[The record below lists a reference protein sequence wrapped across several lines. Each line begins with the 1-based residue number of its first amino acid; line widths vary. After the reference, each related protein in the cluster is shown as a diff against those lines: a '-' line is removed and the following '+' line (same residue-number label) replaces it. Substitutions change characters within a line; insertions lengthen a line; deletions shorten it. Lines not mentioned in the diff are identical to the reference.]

1 MWLSLQILRTRIIYR
16 KKIILGLLYDSLKFG
31 RISRRPEEPK
41 TRNSSCGII
50 LRGIKNKVFRF
61 QLVRPH
67 GGTYGVVS
75 FIEVKL

>member
-1 MWLSLQILRTRIIYR
+1 VIANSENKNNLQ
-16 KKIILGLLYDSLKFG
+16 KEDHLGPTLKFG

-61 QLVRPH
+61 Q
-67 GGTYGVVS
+67 
-75 FIEVKL
+75 